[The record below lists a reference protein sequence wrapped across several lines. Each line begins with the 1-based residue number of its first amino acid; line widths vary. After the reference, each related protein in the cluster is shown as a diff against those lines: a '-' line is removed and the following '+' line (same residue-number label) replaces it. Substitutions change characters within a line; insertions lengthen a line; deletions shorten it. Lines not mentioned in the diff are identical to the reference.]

1 VSGALLAAASGVGFG
16 VFQSLNARAVRGS
29 EDPYLETLIQVAVA
43 AVGLS
48 LAALV
53 TGELGGLGDAPLSA
67 LGDFAIAGLL
77 HFLAGWSLLNLSQ
90 KRIGAARTSPLLT
103 TVPVFGVAIA
113 AVTLGQLPGAIALA
127 AIAVMISGAYVVT
140 MRGGAGSPRIGD
152 ALPGLSCA
160 FCWALSP
167 VFTLRGLDG
176 VDSPLAG
183 LTVGLLGSVAVY
195 VPLYLVLRRAQAP
208 ALTSE
213 ALGLKVF
220 LGVLVGLATWW
231 RWAALED
238 AEIGI
243 VLALGLLS
251 VPIVLFLA
259 PIVAGRHLE
268 HVTPRLW
275 LGAGLVATG
284 ALTLVVA

>member
-16 VFQSLNARAVRGS
+16 VFQSLNARAARGF
-29 EDPYLETLIQVAVA
+29 EDPYLTTLVQVAVA
-43 AVGLS
+43 AVALS

-53 TGELGGLGDAPLSA
+53 TGELAGLGDAPLWA

-103 TVPVFGVAIA
+103 TVPIFGVAIA

-127 AIAVMISGAYVVT
+127 AIAVMIAGAYVVAA
-140 MRGGAGSPRIGD
+140 RDRLQSPRIGD

>member
-1 VSGALLAAASGVGFG
+1 VSGALLAAAAGVGFG
-16 VFQSLNARAVRGS
+16 VFQSLNARAARGF
-29 EDPYLETLIQVAVA
+29 EDPYLTTLVQVAVA
-43 AVGLS
+43 AVALS

-53 TGELGGLGDAPLSA
+53 TGELAGLGDAPLWA

-103 TVPVFGVAIA
+103 TVPIFGVAIA

-127 AIAVMISGAYVVT
+127 AIAVMIAGAYVVAA
-140 MRGGAGSPRIGD
+140 RDRLQSPRIGD

-195 VPLYLVLRRAQAP
+195 VPLYLVFRRAQAP

>member
-1 VSGALLAAASGVGFG
+1 
-16 VFQSLNARAVRGS
+16 
-29 EDPYLETLIQVAVA
+29 
-43 AVGLS
+43 
-48 LAALV
+48 
-53 TGELGGLGDAPLSA
+53 
-67 LGDFAIAGLL
+67 
-77 HFLAGWSLLNLSQ
+77 
-90 KRIGAARTSPLLT
+90 
-103 TVPVFGVAIA
+103 
-113 AVTLGQLPGAIALA
+113 
-127 AIAVMISGAYVVT
+127 
-140 MRGGAGSPRIGD
+140 
-152 ALPGLSCA
+152 
-160 FCWALSP
+160 
-167 VFTLRGLDG
+167 
-176 VDSPLAG
+176 
-183 LTVGLLGSVAVY
+183 
-195 VPLYLVLRRAQAP
+195 VLRRAQAP

>member
-1 VSGALLAAASGVGFG
+1 VSGALLAAAAGVGFG
-16 VFQSLNARAVRGS
+16 VFQSLNARAARGF
-29 EDPYLETLIQVAVA
+29 EDPYLTTLVQVAVA
-43 AVGLS
+43 AVALS

-53 TGELGGLGDAPLSA
+53 TGELAGLGDAPLWA

-103 TVPVFGVAIA
+103 TVPIFGVAIA

-127 AIAVMISGAYVVT
+127 AIAVMIAGAYVVAA
-140 MRGGAGSPRIGD
+140 RDRLQSPRIGD

>member
-16 VFQSLNARAVRGS
+16 VFQSLNARAARGF
-29 EDPYLETLIQVAVA
+29 EDPYLATLVQVAVA
-43 AVGLS
+43 AVALS

-53 TGELGGLGDAPLSA
+53 TGELAGLGDAPLWA

-103 TVPVFGVAIA
+103 TVPIFGVAIA

-127 AIAVMISGAYVVT
+127 AIAVMIAGAYVVAA
-140 MRGGAGSPRIGD
+140 RDRLQSPRIGD